1 MQVIFLTVRGPPD
14 GWLTKPLV
22 TGRSYNTPCPQR
34 MSCSTILFYGFPS
47 KSNRRVTLLA
57 AWRIGQNRRS
67 KWEKVSP
74 VQAMSVHQCGDLDE
88 VTNFRLGLLAGGMVD
103 HHVIY
108 HIRILS
114 EWCRQ
119 TADAPSHL
127 GHHYQRHQAPS
138 RAVRAKGHILE
149 FLGVFSSCSSSS
161 FRP

>member
-103 HHVIY
+103 HQTDG
-108 HIRILS
+108 RRPLSPRPSLS
-114 EWCRQ
+114 E
-119 TADAPSHL
+119 ASGAKPS
-127 GHHYQRHQAPS
+127 GKSQRPYFRIS
-138 RAVRAKGHILE
+138 RG
-149 FLGVFSSCSSSS
+149 FLFL
-161 FRP
+161 FFFFI